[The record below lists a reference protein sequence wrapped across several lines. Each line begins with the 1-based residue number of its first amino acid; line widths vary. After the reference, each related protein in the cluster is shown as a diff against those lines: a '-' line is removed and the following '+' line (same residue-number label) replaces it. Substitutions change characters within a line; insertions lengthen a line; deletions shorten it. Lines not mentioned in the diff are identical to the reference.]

1 MIKTIFKYLF
11 PKIYSS
17 LGKFLSR
24 IFTINEKHF
33 ERIFKNNK
41 NYNSLDLTTGLT
53 EGRFK
58 DVTYLMKCRPS
69 NLIETSIYRN
79 FNWDYNLLNIISSK
93 LGEGRKIVLDIGA
106 NIGAISIPLAKKH
119 QNIEFHCFEPN
130 PLVYK
135 DLIYNKSIN
144 KVTNLKTVESA
155 VSNSSENEISFYSQT
170 PSNNMGL
177 SSTKLNADIE
187 QYEKIRVKNISIN
200 KYAAN
205 IKDQIVVIKIDTQGN
220 ELSII
225 YSADEVIKRDRPIIL
240 FEFEEEYFHSSAESV
255 ENKKSILEFF
265 HNLNYEL
272 FFLNDHRFFPL
283 ITFKDYFHG
292 DIIAVP
298 I

>member
-1 MIKTIFKYLF
+1 MIKAIFKYSL
-11 PKIYSS
+11 PKTYSFFS
-17 LGKFLSR
+17 KILGKL
-24 IFTINEKHF
+24 FTVNKKHF

-41 NYNSLDLTTGLT
+41 NFNSLDLSTGLT

-58 DVTYLMKCRPS
+58 NISYLMKCRPS

-79 FNWDYNLLNIISSK
+79 FNWDNSLLNIISSR
-93 LGEGRKIVLDIGA
+93 LGEDRKIVLDIGA

-135 DLIYNKSIN
+135 DLVYNKSLN
-144 KVTNLKTVESA
+144 KVKNLKTVESA
-155 VSNSSENEISFYSQT
+155 VSNSSENEIFFYSQIL
-170 PSNNMGL
+170 SNNMGL
-177 SSTKLNADIE
+177 SSTRPNTDIE
-187 QYEKIRVKNISIN
+187 QFEKIQVKNISIN

-205 IKDQIVVIKIDTQGN
+205 LKEEIVLIKIDTQGN
-220 ELSII
+220 ELSVI
-225 YSADEVIKRDRPIIL
+225 YSADQIIKRDRPIIL
-240 FEFEEEYFHSSAESV
+240 FEFEEEYFHSKEESV
-255 ENKKSILEFF
+255 ENKKNIQEFF

-272 FFLNDHRFFPL
+272 FLLNDHRFFPL

-298 I
+298 T